1 MKWAALPPL
10 RGSFVLGHKNR
21 YVRDLHALQATSRI
35 LSVIDRRAGY
45 SHSMVLGGFELM
57 S

>member
-1 MKWAALPPL
+1 MCQTQRELAKPEDGKAP
-10 RGSFVLGHKNR
+10 VNR
-21 YVRDLHALQATSRI
+21 ELTLTRS
-35 LSVIDRRAGY
+35 Y

>member
-1 MKWAALPPL
+1 MPSMCLRFKQMLIAMNVAGQNMYIGPPL
-10 RGSFVLGHKNR
+10 LYRH
-21 YVRDLHALQATSRI
+21 
-35 LSVIDRRAGY
+35 Y

>member
-1 MKWAALPPL
+1 ML
-10 RGSFVLGHKNR
+10 
-21 YVRDLHALQATSRI
+21 
-35 LSVIDRRAGY
+35 RRALSSRLKLNFWGLTPNFQEAPHGY